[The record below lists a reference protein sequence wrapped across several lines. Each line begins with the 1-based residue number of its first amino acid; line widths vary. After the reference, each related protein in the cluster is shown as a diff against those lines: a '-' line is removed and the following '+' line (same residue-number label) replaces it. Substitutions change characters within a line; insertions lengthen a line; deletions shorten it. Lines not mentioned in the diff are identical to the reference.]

1 MLNFKDF
8 TVVDYKPGTDQQIK
22 YVTQKRKRGASDTSG
37 VVEEVQSEDQLDE
50 VLSIQQRMKKKAD
63 LRRNKAKVKLG
74 ARKAQRRLANKD
86 VLARRARRRARMVI
100 LKKILRGKDK
110 SDLSYGARGAYER
123 MVNRRKAALKVL
135 SRKLLPKVRAAD
147 RAKLQSSEK

>member
-8 TVVDYKPGTDQQIK
+8 TVVDYKPGTDQHIK
-22 YVTQKRKRGASDTSG
+22 YVVQKRKNTS
-37 VVEEVQSEDQLDE
+37 VSEEIEQVEEEKG
-50 VLSIQQRMKKKAD
+50 VLSIQQRMKKKVD

-74 ARKAQRRLANKD
+74 ARKAKRRLANKD
-86 VLARRARRRARMVI
+86 VLARRARRRARMVV

-147 RAKLQSSEK
+147 RAKLQNTGK